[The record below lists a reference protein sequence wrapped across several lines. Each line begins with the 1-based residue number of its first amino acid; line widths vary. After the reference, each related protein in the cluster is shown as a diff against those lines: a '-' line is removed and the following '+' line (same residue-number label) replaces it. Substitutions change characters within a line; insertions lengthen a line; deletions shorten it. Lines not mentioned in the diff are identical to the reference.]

1 MRILGI
7 FSSNEDDANNK
18 KKNDDKSKPLPEP
31 IRKVSTKY
39 PIGEVDPM
47 MLADG
52 MYYKKQNNLGKKR
65 QRPED
70 EQNKK
75 NENEENKKLKFE
87 KKEDKKSKNIND
99 KINEIKEIKEKNKKN
114 EKNAKNEKNTMNN
127 CLELKE
133 QQSVN
138 FEINKLPKPEK
149 KLKIETN
156 QRIEYS
162 NELSKPK
169 ENKINIIHNAIN
181 FGIEKIYDNKIESE
195 DKKKRE
201 SFEENLLKCQLIH
214 HKEKINQKQEGLD
227 NNLNENQNKI
237 IKSIFT
243 FSSDNGENNEEKRKI
258 SESFNLF
265 EENKTKNDNNFTN
278 IENQEEQYSLECL
291 TENLHIKGIRGVNE
305 LSIIIKIRN
314 NGKLDW
320 PKNSSIF
327 LKNEKNFAQ
336 ISAEEIKIIS
346 LKSGMVSDERIIYKY
361 LQNLEPKIYYSYIV
375 LNINGKNYGDPIE
388 IKVEIAENEEEK
400 KMNNLINKMR
410 IEYEIPEKEMN
421 NEVIRKAL
429 IQSNFDITKAFEY
442 LYAEK

>member
-1 MRILGI
+1 MGI

-18 KKNDDKSKPLPEP
+18 KNNENDDKSQTLPEP

-75 NENEENKKLKFE
+75 NENEENKKLKLE

-114 EKNAKNEKNTMNN
+114 EKNAKNEKNIMNN

-195 DKKKRE
+195 EKKKRE

-214 HKEKINQKQEGLD
+214 HKEKIIK
-227 NNLNENQNKI
+227 NK
-237 IKSIFT
+237 K
-243 FSSDNGENNEEKRKI
+243 DW
-258 SESFNLF
+258 
-265 EENKTKNDNNFTN
+265 
-278 IENQEEQYSLECL
+278 
-291 TENLHIKGIRGVNE
+291 
-305 LSIIIKIRN
+305 III
-314 NGKLDW
+314 
-320 PKNSSIF
+320 
-327 LKNEKNFAQ
+327 
-336 ISAEEIKIIS
+336 
-346 LKSGMVSDERIIYKY
+346 
-361 LQNLEPKIYYSYIV
+361 
-375 LNINGKNYGDPIE
+375 
-388 IKVEIAENEEEK
+388 
-400 KMNNLINKMR
+400 
-410 IEYEIPEKEMN
+410 
-421 NEVIRKAL
+421 
-429 IQSNFDITKAFEY
+429 
-442 LYAEK
+442 